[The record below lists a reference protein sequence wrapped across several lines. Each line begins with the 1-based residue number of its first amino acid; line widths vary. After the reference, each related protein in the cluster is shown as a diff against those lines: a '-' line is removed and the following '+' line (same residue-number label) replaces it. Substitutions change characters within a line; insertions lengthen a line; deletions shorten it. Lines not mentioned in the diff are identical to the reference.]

1 MLTLVGRKLGQYE
14 ITERRGRGGMA
25 DVYKATHTRLQT
37 QAAIKVLYS
46 HLVDQEDFLARF
58 EREARAAARLRH
70 PNIVRVYDYDI
81 QDELYYIVMEYIDG
95 GSLKDRIT
103 SLAQRNQ
110 VLPTVETLQIFRQA
124 AGAIDYAHKEGM
136 IHRDIKTGN
145 ILLDRTGNAYLT
157 DFGIAHIIS
166 STHFTATGALIG
178 TPMYMSPE
186 QCLGKKL
193 TGASDIYSLG
203 MVLYEM
209 VTGKVPFA
217 EETPLSVIHKHVYE
231 PLPLP
236 SQFLEGVDPGL
247 EKVIMKALERSP
259 ADRYPTAGEMLQAL
273 QKVVQEAGST
283 RTAASKP
290 IQEQPSE
297 VVPTIQP
304 EKPADRTE
312 PDMEPEEAPDGATVV
327 DQTPFEEYEPPPII
341 PVVTPD
347 ETQTDQRAA
356 FQPTFIEESTS
367 PPSKADATE
376 AEPVIAAASETAAEQ
391 EGEKGHQA
399 ATVFSGEAP
408 APAPAA
414 QIKDGKKGK
423 RKLNPWIIAAA
434 VIGIAAIII
443 ILVLTQ
449 GGGGASV
456 ACDFPEA
463 CLDQAA
469 MYAEQG
475 NPDIAYRY
483 IQQMWGLLE
492 GEEQPPSAWKW
503 CRASEIMLSVQEY
516 DAARDYANAC
526 ILWTQGDP
534 ELEDLRAH
542 GRDLIQIANE
552 QQQ

>member
-14 ITERRGRGGMA
+14 ITERLGRGGMA

-46 HLVDQEDFLARF
+46 HLVEQEDFLARF

-95 GSLKDRIT
+95 GTLKDRIT
-103 SLAQRNQ
+103 AAAKRNQ
-110 VLPTVETLQIFRQA
+110 VLSTEETLQIFHQA
-124 AGAIDYAHKEGM
+124 ARAIDYAHGQGM

-145 ILLDRTGNAYLT
+145 ILLDRMGDAYLT

-186 QCLGKKL
+186 QCLGEKL
-193 TGASDIYSLG
+193 TPASDIYSLG

-236 SQFLEGVDPGL
+236 RQFLEDVDL
-247 EKVIMKALERSP
+247 ELEEVIMKALERSP
-259 ADRYPTAGEMLQAL
+259 ADRYATAGEMLQAL
-273 QKVVQEAGST
+273 EHALQADSST
-283 RTAASKP
+283 RAIPARP
-290 IQEQPSE
+290 IQEQTPQ
-297 VVPTIQP
+297 VVATITP
-304 EKPADRTE
+304 ETQADHTE
-312 PDMEPEEAPDGATVV
+312 PDLQPEAAPDGATIV
-327 DQTPFEEYEPPPII
+327 DQTPFDEYEPPPVI
-341 PVVTPD
+341 PIFTPAVVD
-347 ETQTDQRAA
+347 KDQEEAVR
-356 FQPTFIEESTS
+356 PTFVEESLPTPAKS
-367 PPSKADATE
+367 SDQHP
-376 AEPVIAAASETAAEQ
+376 EPEIESTGTVPGQ
-391 EGEKGHQA
+391 EGKTEHRA
-399 ATVFSGEAP
+399 ATVFSGETP
-408 APAPAA
+408 APVSSVEASRGP
-414 QIKDGKKGK
+414 GHKGK
-423 RKLNPWIIAAA
+423 INPWIIAAA
-434 VIGIAAIII
+434 VVGIAAIII

-449 GGGGASV
+449 GGGASV
-456 ACDFPEA
+456 ACDYPEA

-469 MYAEQG
+469 MYADQG
-475 NPDIAYRY
+475 NPDMAYRY
-483 IQQMWGLLE
+483 IQEMWGLLA

-526 ILWTQGDP
+526 ILWTQNDP
-534 ELEDLRAH
+534 ELQDLRVH
-542 GRDLIQIANE
+542 GQDLIQIANE
-552 QQQ
+552 QQ

>member
-14 ITERRGRGGMA
+14 ITERLGRGGMA
-25 DVYKATHTRLQT
+25 DVYKATHSRLQT

-46 HLVDQEDFLARF
+46 HLVEQEDFLARF

-103 SLAQRNQ
+103 AAAKRSQ
-110 VLPTVETLQIFRQA
+110 VLPTAETLQIFRQA
-124 AGAIDYAHKEGM
+124 AGAIDYAHQQGM

-145 ILLDRTGNAYLT
+145 ILLDRMGEAYLT

-186 QCLGKKL
+186 QCLGEKL
-193 TGASDIYSLG
+193 TAASDIYSLG

-217 EETPLSVIHKHVYE
+217 EDTPLSVIHKHVYE

-236 SQFLEGVDPGL
+236 RQFLEDVDPAL
-247 EKVIMKALERSP
+247 EEVIMKALERSP
-259 ADRYPTAGEMLQAL
+259 ADRYASALEMLQAL
-273 QKVVQEAGST
+273 EQVLQVEDE
-283 RTAASKP
+283 RRPVTAASV
-290 IQEQPSE
+290 QEQPPQAA
-297 VVPTIQP
+297 PTIP
-304 EKPADRTE
+304 AETPADRTE
-312 PDMEPEEAPDGATVV
+312 PELKPESAPDGATVV
-327 DQTPFEEYEPPPII
+327 DQTPMDEYEPPPVI
-341 PVVTPD
+341 PIVTPAESD
-347 ETQTDQRAA
+347 KEQKAA
-356 FQPTFIEESTS
+356 VQPTMVEES
-367 PPSKADATE
+367 PVQPSE
-376 AEPVIAAASETAAEQ
+376 VSELQPGPEIAQASTAPDEE
-391 EGEKGHQA
+391 EGEEEHQA
-399 ATVFSGEAP
+399 ATKYSGEAP
-408 APAPAA
+408 APAPAM
-414 QIKDGKKGK
+414 QVKDSKKGK
-423 RKLNPWIIAAA
+423 RKINPWIIVAAL
-434 VIGIAAIII
+434 IGIAAIVI
-443 ILVLTQ
+443 ILVLTV

-475 NPDIAYRY
+475 NPDMAYRY
-483 IQQMWGLLE
+483 IQEMWGLLE

-516 DAARDYANAC
+516 DAVRDYAEAC
-526 ILWTQGDP
+526 IQWTQDDP
-534 ELEDLRAH
+534 ELGDLRAH
-542 GRDLIQIANE
+542 GRELIQIANE
-552 QQQ
+552 QQ